1 MFFGATTF
9 AGDSFG
15 AQGGAS
21 ATIALTGIQVTAT
34 EGALIF
40 LGDVTTFP
48 TGIDI
53 TSTLASVILP
63 NVDVQL
69 TGIQINS
76 TFNGAGVTV
85 IPENVV
91 SVSGQNIA
99 FTLNNPGVGVIAW
112 ESVDD
117 SASMTWAPVSDTA
130 SFSWSSVD
138 DSASM
143 TWTEVSDTEAA

>member
-21 ATIALTGIQVTAT
+21 VTIALTGIEVTAT

-48 TGIDI
+48 TGIGI
-53 TSTLASVILP
+53 TSTLASVVLP
-63 NVDVQL
+63 NANVQL

-76 TFNGAGVTV
+76 TLASVTAV
-85 IPENVV
+85 PEHIVFPTGI
-91 SVSGQNIA
+91 SVSTALGTPLVRA
-99 FTLNNPGVGVIAW
+99 WAKVEPGVSNSW
-112 ESVDD
+112 
-117 SASMTWAPVSDTA
+117 TPVSDAA
-130 SFSWSSVD
+130 SFSWSAVNNSV
-138 DSASM
+138 SN
-143 TWTEVSDTEAA
+143 TWTEVDDTEAA

>member
-15 AQGGAS
+15 AQGGAN

-40 LGDVTTFP
+40 SGDVTTFP

-53 TSTLASVILP
+53 TSTLASAILP

-112 ESVDD
+112 GAVDD

>member
-15 AQGGAS
+15 AQGGAN

-48 TGIDI
+48 TGIGI
-53 TSTLASVILP
+53 TSTQASVILP

-76 TFNGAGVTV
+76 TFNGAGVTL
-85 IPENVV
+85 ITENVV
-91 SVSGQNIA
+91 SVSGQNIG
-99 FTLNNPGVGVIAW
+99 FTLNNQGVGVRAW
-112 ESVDD
+112 GAVDD

>member
-15 AQGGAS
+15 AQGGTNV
-21 ATIALTGIQVTAT
+21 TIAVTGIGFTAT

-48 TGIDI
+48 TGVGI
-53 TSTLASVILP
+53 TSTQASVILP

-76 TFNGAGVTV
+76 TFNGAGVTL
-85 IPENVV
+85 ITENVV
-91 SVSGQNIA
+91 FPSGQNIG
-99 FTLNNPGVGVIAW
+99 FTLNNQGVEVRAW
-112 ESVDD
+112 GAVDD
-117 SASMTWAPVSDTA
+117 SASMTWTPVSDTA

-143 TWTEVSDTEAA
+143 TWTEVDDTEAA